1 MGIKS
6 LPVTLGPKRAA
17 RVACYIMTAPQLVV
31 IGLFAYWGLFYVSG
45 AIAALVIGQW
55 WAMARLLRD
64 PKRYAP
70 WYNATGVSMFV
81 SGMMICA
88 IGLRWL

>member
-1 MGIKS
+1 
-6 LPVTLGPKRAA
+6 
-17 RVACYIMTAPQLVV
+17 VV
-31 IGLFAYWGLFYVSG
+31 IGLFAYWGLFYVFG
-45 AIAALVIGQW
+45 AIAALVMGQW

-64 PKRYAP
+64 PKQYAP

-81 SGMMICA
+81 SGMMICS